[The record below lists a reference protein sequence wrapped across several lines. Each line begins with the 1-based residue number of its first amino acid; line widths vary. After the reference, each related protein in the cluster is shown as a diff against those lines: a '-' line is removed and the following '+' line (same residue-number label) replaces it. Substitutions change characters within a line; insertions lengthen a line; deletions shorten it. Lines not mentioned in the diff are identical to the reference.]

1 MAPSS
6 GFVLPG
12 IIALVFSLVVTAG
25 LSLAGVKAVE
35 ALGMEK
41 GNYLEK
47 NGDKLKSLPL
57 VGTGSSKQR
66 SERCMCRDANTILK
80 SRIHTYA
87 TAPCTLSILS

>member
-1 MAPSS
+1 M
-6 GFVLPG
+6 LPG

-57 VGTGSSKQR
+57 VGGFF
-66 SERCMCRDANTILK
+66 
-80 SRIHTYA
+80 
-87 TAPCTLSILS
+87 